1 MSKMLYR
8 GPGPAMPP
16 RPSTSVNIGGIIM
29 KNPVMPASGC
39 FGFGEEYAPY
49 VDLNS
54 LGAIVVKS
62 VTMDETIGNPPPRVC
77 ETPAGMI
84 NAIGWQNPGAD
95 VFINEKMPFLRR
107 FNTPVI
113 VNLAGKTVKQYAEL
127 AAKLST
133 VEGLAGIELN
143 ISCPN
148 VNEGGVAFGTDPR
161 LATEVISAVRA
172 ATGLPLIVKLSPNVT
187 DITVMARAA
196 EEAGADALSLVNTF
210 TAIAIDIKTRKP
222 IIGNFTG
229 GLSGPAIKPI
239 ALYMTYRVAQTVK
252 IPIIGMGGILRAEDA
267 IEFLLAGATAVAVGM
282 GTFVNPTAMPEII
295 AGIEK
300 YITDNNFNDIHEIIG
315 GLIK

>member
-1 MSKMLYR
+1 MNKPNMSVEI
-8 GPGPAMPP
+8 A
-16 RPSTSVNIGGIIM
+16 GIKM

-39 FGFGEEYAPY
+39 FGFGEEYTPY
-49 VDLNS
+49 FDLNE

-62 VTMDETIGNPPPRVC
+62 VTMNETVGNPGPRVC
-77 ETPAGMI
+77 ETPAGML

-95 VFINEKMPFLRR
+95 VFINEKMPFLRQ

-113 VNLAGKTVKQYAEL
+113 VNLAGKTVKEYADL
-127 AAKLST
+127 AARLDGVDGLS
-133 VEGLAGIELN
+133 GMELN

-148 VNEGGVAFGTDPR
+148 VNEGGVAFGTDPK
-161 LATEVISAVRA
+161 LAAEVIGAVRSS
-172 ATGLPLIVKLSPNVT
+172 TKLPLIVKLSPNVT

-196 EEAGADALSLVNTF
+196 EEAGADAISLINTF

-229 GLSGPAIKPI
+229 GLSGPAVKPV

-252 IPIIGMGGILRAEDA
+252 VPIIGMGGILRAEDA

-295 AGIEK
+295 HGIED
-300 YITDNNFNDIHEIIG
+300 YLIQNNFNDVHQIIG
-315 GLIK
+315 GLICD